1 MGIPVRV
8 VGGEEGRGGR
18 GALLEKGSPSPSR
31 SPIPAENVYS
41 GRYGMSPPPD
51 ARPVISPDRERSG
64 RGRADKEPQP
74 MRQMVGRQQGT
85 DGEAEGRRG
94 LKKEKR
100 KTGRRGLLSAMP
112 SHMKAAVGET
122 GRGRPQA
129 VPVSAQAATGKD
141 RRGQRDRRCVPA
153 AVLFIVKSSP
163 PKSRETGIRGQA
175 CVPGRPSG
183 TGRKGFGRER
193 GPTES
198 GRRPCPLRCGSYGQ
212 RQEDGNATGAAYCC
226 FVHDFGVTAAA
237 ELRASGAE
245 LRGGEGDLFPEKL
258 SLSPSLDLRSSNFND
273 S

>member
-8 VGGEEGRGGR
+8 AGGEEGRGGR

-41 GRYGMSPPPD
+41 GRYGTSPPPD

-122 GRGRPQA
+122 EQRR
-129 VPVSAQAATGKD
+129 AAWSVTASGLQKEGED
-141 RRGQRDRRCVPA
+141 
-153 AVLFIVKSSP
+153 
-163 PKSRETGIRGQA
+163 GQA
-175 CVPGRPSG
+175 GSSSAKTNLPGDV
-183 TGRKGFGRER
+183 RKGKEER
-193 GPTES
+193 VTP
-198 GRRPCPLRCGSYGQ
+198 
-212 RQEDGNATGAAYCC
+212 DGIT
-226 FVHDFGVTAAA
+226 
-237 ELRASGAE
+237 
-245 LRGGEGDLFPEKL
+245 
-258 SLSPSLDLRSSNFND
+258 
-273 S
+273 